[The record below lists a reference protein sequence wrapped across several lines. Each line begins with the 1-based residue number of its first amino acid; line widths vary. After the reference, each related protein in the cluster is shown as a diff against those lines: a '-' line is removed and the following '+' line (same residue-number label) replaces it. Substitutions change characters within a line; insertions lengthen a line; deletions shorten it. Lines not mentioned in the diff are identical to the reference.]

1 MGKEIG
7 EYHTSSELL
16 NLLKDLGV
24 DFIYFRDLFK
34 IKVFI
39 TIKEVEMNGLVNL
52 YAFTTQGVYKAYN
65 GKLVKELC
73 DECYRRDR
81 KLP

>member
-24 DFIYFRDLFK
+24 DFVYFRDLFK
-34 IKVFI
+34 IRLFI

-65 GKLVKELC
+65 GKLVKEVC
-73 DECYRRDR
+73 DECYRRSR

>member
-24 DFIYFRDLFK
+24 DFVYFRDLFK
-34 IKVFI
+34 IRLFI

-65 GKLVKELC
+65 GKLVKEVC
-73 DECYRRDR
+73 DECYRRNR

>member
-1 MGKEIG
+1 MGKKIG

-24 DFIYFRDLFK
+24 DFVYFRDLFK
-34 IKVFI
+34 IRLFI

-65 GKLVKELC
+65 GKLVKEVC

>member
-24 DFIYFRDLFK
+24 DFVYFRDLFK
-34 IKVFI
+34 IRIFI

-65 GKLVKELC
+65 GKLVKEVC

>member
-16 NLLKDLGV
+16 NLLRDLGV
-24 DFIYFRDLFK
+24 DFVYFRDLFK
-34 IKVFI
+34 IRLFI

-65 GKLVKELC
+65 GKLVKEVC

>member
-24 DFIYFRDLFK
+24 DFVYFRDLFK
-34 IKVFI
+34 IRLFI
-39 TIKEVEMNGLVNL
+39 IIKEVEMNGLVNL

-65 GKLVKELC
+65 GKLVKEVC

>member
-16 NLLKDLGV
+16 KLLKDLGV
-24 DFIYFRDLFK
+24 DFVYFRDLFK
-34 IKVFI
+34 IKLFI
-39 TIKEVEMNGLVNL
+39 TIKEVEMNGLANL

-65 GKLVKELC
+65 GKLVKEVC

>member
-7 EYHTSSELL
+7 KYHTSSELL

-24 DFIYFRDLFK
+24 DFVYFRDLFK
-34 IKVFI
+34 IKLFI
-39 TIKEVEMNGLVNL
+39 TIKEVEVSGLVNL

-65 GKLVKELC
+65 GKLVKEVC

>member
-24 DFIYFRDLFK
+24 DFVYFRDLFK
-34 IKVFI
+34 IKLFI

-65 GKLVKELC
+65 GKLVKEVC
-73 DECYRRDR
+73 DECYRGDR

>member
-7 EYHTSSELL
+7 EYRTSSELL
-16 NLLKDLGV
+16 SLLKDLGV
-24 DFIYFRDLFK
+24 DFVYFRDLFK
-34 IKVFI
+34 IKLFI
-39 TIKEVEMNGLVNL
+39 TIKEIEMNGLVNL

-65 GKLVKELC
+65 GKLVKEVC
-73 DECYRRDR
+73 NECYRRDR

>member
-7 EYHTSSELL
+7 EYHTSFELL

-24 DFIYFRDLFK
+24 DFVYFRDLFK
-34 IKVFI
+34 IRLFI

-65 GKLVKELC
+65 GKLVKEVC

>member
-7 EYHTSSELL
+7 EYRTSSELL

-24 DFIYFRDLFK
+24 DFVYFRDLFK
-34 IKVFI
+34 IRLFI
-39 TIKEVEMNGLVNL
+39 TIKEVEMNSLVNL
-52 YAFTTQGVYKAYN
+52 YAYTTQGVYKAYN
-65 GKLVKELC
+65 GKLVKEVC

>member
-7 EYHTSSELL
+7 EYHTSSELF

-24 DFIYFRDLFK
+24 DFVYFRDLFK
-34 IKVFI
+34 IRLFI

-65 GKLVKELC
+65 GKLVKEVC
-73 DECYRRDR
+73 DECYRRD
-81 KLP
+81 